1 MSDPSQDPQDVPGG
15 THVVNLRGEASWP
28 ELGRESL
35 RAVLNPTTTQAPG
48 TEDRDYCILIIDDEP
63 MNVKLLETVLKNVDS
78 LQTVSTSRSTE
89 AVDLYKA
96 TSPDL
101 VMLDLHMP
109 QMDGFEV
116 MSAIRRLIPS
126 GDFVPFVVLTADVTP
141 AYRSAALS
149 AGADD
154 FLLKPLDQTE
164 VVLRVRNLLRTRSLH
179 LRAQHERAEFEER
192 LREKEAAERA
202 EEKRL
207 VEAAIRIRDVLD
219 RGALDVV
226 FQPIVD
232 LTSGEVVGMEALS
245 RFSVEPLRSPDKW
258 FAEAAEV
265 GLGME
270 LELMAIDR
278 ALELIR
284 RMPNGAFLSVNASPQ
299 LIASGVLMKTGVV
312 RYGSQVVVE
321 VTEHARIDDYAPL
334 NQSLAQ
340 LRSRGIRFAVDD
352 AGAGFASL
360 QHILK
365 LQPDLIKLDITITR
379 GIDADPI
386 RRALTASLVMFGD
399 EVGARLVAE
408 GIETEAEQTTLCS
421 LGVHLGQGY
430 RLGRPASLPEIDGL

>member
-1 MSDPSQDPQDVPGG
+1 M
-15 THVVNLRGEASWP
+15 LK
-28 ELGRESL
+28 
-35 RAVLNPTTTQAPG
+35 PTTTQAPG

-63 MNVKLLETVLKNVDS
+63 MNVKLLETVLKNVDN

-89 AVDLYKA
+89 AIDLYKA
-96 TSPDL
+96 TCPDL

-179 LRAQHERAEFEER
+179 LRVQHERAELEER

-232 LTSGEVVGMEALS
+232 LTGGEIVGMEALS

-299 LIASGVLMKTGVV
+299 LLASGVLMKTGAVGH
-312 RYGSQVVVE
+312 GSQVVVE

-334 NQSLAQ
+334 TESLAQ

-365 LQPDLIKLDITITR
+365 LQPDLIKLDITLTR
-379 GIDADPI
+379 GIDADPV